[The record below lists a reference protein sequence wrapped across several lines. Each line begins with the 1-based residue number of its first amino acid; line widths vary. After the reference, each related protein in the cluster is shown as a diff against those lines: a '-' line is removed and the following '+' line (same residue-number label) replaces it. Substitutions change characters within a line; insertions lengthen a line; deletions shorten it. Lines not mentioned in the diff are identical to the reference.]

1 MGRGRE
7 GEEVEEKEQVECE
20 IGRTKRRSRGKREG
34 GGRGGERKKDCVK
47 RKLEIEAKK
56 WRGKDRVGRG
66 RRRRGLCK
74 ENEEYKWG

>member
-1 MGRGRE
+1 MR
-7 GEEVEEKEQVECE
+7 K
-20 IGRTKRRSRGKREG
+20 KRRRRE
-34 GGRGGERKKDCVK
+34 RRRKKKDCVK